1 MLKEVQRNELFCAYY
16 AKWIQVYKKGAIRE
30 VTMDKYRMAHQWL
43 EKLPQPSK
51 FTNSAVLHISR
62 FLMIMHLATKDR
74 QLWIFTIS

>member
-43 EKLPQPSK
+43 EKIAPTLK
-51 FTNSAVLHISR
+51 IYELSR
-62 FLMIMHLATKDR
+62 ITYQQILNDYALSHER
-74 QLWIFTIS
+74 QTTMDFHH